1 MLNDDDLL
9 SWRSLVP
16 AAAVISLEVESS
28 KRSVNSL
35 HHLYKLGYIFVTCNF
50 CTVPHVLYMCVLTLD
65 LRWRKQIVSDIR
77 YTGICLCIKQWSWT
91 HTPPD
96 TYVWEL
102 RLNPISDGCRIPEFT
117 VYWLLSLYYYHFKLL
132 QVQLQSK

>member
-16 AAAVISLEVESS
+16 AAAVISLEVKSS

-50 CTVPHVLYMCVLTLD
+50 CTVPHVLYMYVLTLD

-91 HTPPD
+91 HLSGSSAWTRSV
-96 TYVWEL
+96 TGVE
-102 RLNPISDGCRIPEFT
+102 S
-117 VYWLLSLYYYHFKLL
+117 LSLQCIDCFLYIIIILSFSRYSFSQNNH
-132 QVQLQSK
+132 